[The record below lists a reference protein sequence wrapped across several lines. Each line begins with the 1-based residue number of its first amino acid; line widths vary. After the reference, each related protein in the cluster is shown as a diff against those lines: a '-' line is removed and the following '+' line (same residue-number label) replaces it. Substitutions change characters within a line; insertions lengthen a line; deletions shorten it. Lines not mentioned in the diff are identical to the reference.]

1 MIVQSAVGLQEMW
14 PIALIIVVLF
24 GAKRIP
30 EMMKGV
36 GEGMREFKKASSE
49 LNDEPAEKDSSAT
62 AENK

>member
-49 LNDEPAEKDSSAT
+49 LNDEPAARDLSAT

>member
-49 LNDEPAEKDSSAT
+49 LNDEPAAKDLSAT